1 MQEKWLEDFVALA
14 NSPSLIQAAETRN
27 VTHPAFGRRI
37 RALENWAGVPLVE
50 RGPNGI
56 SLNAAGRAFLVSA
69 QEILDILKETKKL
82 LQNPGYERLHRVRF
96 ASGRTLSHS
105 VLPPL
110 LGRLR
115 GAVPAFQSQVTTT
128 SLQYGVERLM
138 DGSAD
143 FLLCHAHDSLPEKID
158 GRDYAHVRVGGD
170 KLIAVSAPLSGEHP
184 RYQVPRSPG
193 DAAVPFLDFAPAMSL
208 GRILRS
214 RLYAIC
220 PGNKLNVVYE
230 SDLSES
236 IHAMA
241 REGAGLAWL
250 PLSLVRGDLE
260 RGLMVRADSTAS
272 DIEMDIRLY
281 RSRLNPKPIV
291 RSIWASVQ

>member
-1 MQEKWLEDFVALA
+1 
-14 NSPSLIQAAETRN
+14 
-27 VTHPAFGRRI
+27 
-37 RALENWAGVPLVE
+37 
-50 RGPNGI
+50 
-56 SLNAAGRAFLVSA
+56 
-69 QEILDILKETKKL
+69 
-82 LQNPGYERLHRVRF
+82 
-96 ASGRTLSHS
+96 
-105 VLPPL
+105 
-110 LGRLR
+110 
-115 GAVPAFQSQVTTT
+115 
-128 SLQYGVERLM
+128 
-138 DGSAD
+138 
-143 FLLCHAHDSLPEKID
+143 
-158 GRDYAHVRVGGD
+158 
-170 KLIAVSAPLSGEHP
+170 
-184 RYQVPRSPG
+184 
-193 DAAVPFLDFAPAMSL
+193 VPFLDFAPAMSL

>member
-1 MQEKWLEDFVALA
+1 MQAKWLEDFVTLA
-14 NSPSLIQAAETRN
+14 KSHSLIQAAETRN

-37 RALENWAGVPLVE
+37 RSLENWAGVPLVE

-56 SLNAAGRAFLVSA
+56 SLNAAGRVFLVSA
-69 QEILDILKETKKL
+69 REILDILQETRKS
-82 LQNPGYERLHRVRF
+82 LQQPGYERLHRIRF

-110 LGRLR
+110 LGKLR
-115 GAVPAFQSQVTTT
+115 GTGPAFQSQVTTT
-128 SLQYGVERLM
+128 SLQYGVEMLM
-138 DGSAD
+138 DGVAD

-158 GRDYAHVRVGGD
+158 SRDYVHVRVGGD
-170 KLIAVSAPLSGEHP
+170 KLIAVSAPLSVGHP
-184 RYQVPRSPG
+184 RYRVPRSPG
-193 DAAVPFLDFAPAMSL
+193 DATVPFLDFAPAMSL

-220 PGNKLNVVYE
+220 PGDRLNVVYE
-230 SDLSES
+230 SDLSEA

-250 PLSLVRGDLE
+250 PLSLVRKDLE
-260 RGLMVRADSTAS
+260 HGLMVRADSTAS
-272 DIEMDIRLY
+272 DIDMDIRLY
-281 RSRLNPKPIV
+281 RSKLNPKPIV
-291 RSIWASVQ
+291 RSIWANVQ